1 MVRAFRDGV
10 ILLLMLCAGTA
21 HGQEEGEE
29 DDFADEEGELEIHG
43 FASQGFLLTTENN
56 YLADTER
63 GSFEFSEAGIN
74 ITKPLTDRLRT
85 GMQLFARDLGPIG
98 DYKAKLDWFY
108 LDYRWQDWLGVRAGR
123 VKLPFGLYNDSADID
138 AAHSFALLPQSVYPA
153 SNRDFLLAQT
163 GVELYGYRELGS
175 AGALDYRLYGG
186 TIFLD
191 VEQEAGSPFEVVDLT
206 IPYVAGG
213 RVLWEPPVEGLRL
226 GASAQRLELDSDLL
240 FGGMPLVFT
249 IDAVLWAG
257 SAEYTRE
264 DLLVALEYGRWH
276 IRSESSDP
284 MVFPGTT
291 QVSERAYALA
301 AYRARPWFQPGAY
314 YSIYYP
320 DVEDRKGREARQHDA
335 AATLR
340 FDVNRHWIVKLEGH
354 YMRGTAD
361 LDSDLNDGTDQA
373 DLKNH
378 WGLFVVKTTA
388 YF

>member
-1 MVRAFRDGV
+1 MVRACRVGV
-10 ILLLMLCAGTA
+10 VLSIVLCASSAGA
-21 HGQEEGEE
+21 E
-29 DDFADEEGELEIHG
+29 DDDLDDEAGELELHG
-43 FASQGFLLTTENN
+43 FASQGFLLTTGNN

-74 ITKPLTDRLRT
+74 VTRPLTDRLRT

-108 LDYRWQDWLGVRAGR
+108 LDYQWQDWLGLRAGR

-163 GVELYGYRELGS
+163 GVELYGYRELGA
-175 AGALDYRLYGG
+175 AGALDYRAYVG

-191 VEQEAGSPFEVVDLT
+191 LEPEPGSSIEVVDLT

-213 RVLWEPPVEGLRL
+213 RVLWEPPVEGLRV
-226 GASAQRLELDSDLL
+226 GGSAQALRLDTELIA
-240 FGGMPLVFT
+240 GMPVT
-249 IDAVLWAG
+249 VRIPAILWAA
-257 SAEYTRE
+257 SAEYSRE
-264 DLLVALEYGRWH
+264 DLLLAAEYSRWH
-276 IRSESSDP
+276 VRSESSDP
-284 MVFPGTT
+284 MLFPDTSK
-291 QVSERAYALA
+291 VSERAYALA
-301 AYRARPWFQPGAY
+301 AYRARPWLQPGAY

-320 DVEDRKGREARQHDA
+320 DVADRSGRDARQHDA
-335 AATLR
+335 AMTLR
-340 FDVNRHWIVKLEGH
+340 FDVNRHWIVKVEGH

-361 LDSDLNDGTDQA
+361 LESDLNDGTPQDEL
-373 DLKNH
+373 DNH